1 MLRGKRKQRGIDEAN
16 IIRLLDDDET
26 DAGMGSASSRRTTRQ
41 KTNGRASAL
50 YDMGYHP
57 MDDSLWPNRARNHHH
72 SVKIESSLPSLGSLR
87 NSETIMTEYEYM
99 KSEANGRGKSVNA
112 EQVSEFEGNST
123 LRRKSLRVRRNTAPL
138 VYDMR
143 IHPRMLRCCID
154 YASFLI
160 NVKTE
165 DGELRAI
172 GAIHHRLSLPR
183 NDEGTSSDEEPQL
196 QSTRTRNNLRTQDGA
211 AVLLAHVGRDSS
223 IRGLSE
229 ERSQSKGKETQDQ
242 SEPKVFDHVIVS
254 QSLKT
259 SVPQRAI
266 RSARGFGRFQTRT
279 DIKDYLVPEFSS
291 RNIGL
296 EAARTTQQVTP
307 SNPPIL
313 KVPNRATGL
322 GEDIGNT
329 AVPAPNG
336 EYFDIDIDFSE
347 FLDNNTQ
354 SDDDILE
361 AQSPEMNR
369 KGDNIPETP
378 KSAATRQVS
387 KLEIKESSSD
397 GLRVR
402 MGINA
407 SSDSEQEFAVELE
420 DTKTRAIRRPHSRIQ
435 EWASRMKRGPPQSL
449 NDVPSVN
456 DIPVSSVT
464 TNTSARQPL
473 LADSTAPVSSGT
485 VISSVRT
492 KPSQYSE
499 SSSPPSVGQPRPQYP
514 FRRRHM
520 AFSIHEDT
528 TNASIEA
535 TSRLVRFRNVEEKEN
550 KTPAFL
556 RG

>member
-99 KSEANGRGKSVNA
+99 KSAANGRGKSVNV
-112 EQVSEFEGNST
+112 EQVPEFEGNST

-172 GAIHHRLSLPR
+172 GAIHHRLSLPG
-183 NDEGTSSDEEPQL
+183 NDEGASSDEESQL
-196 QSTRTRNNLRTQDGA
+196 ESTRNNLRTQDGA

-223 IRGLSE
+223 IGGLSE
-229 ERSQSKGKETQDQ
+229 ERSQSKRKETQDQ
-242 SEPKVFDHVIVS
+242 SEPKVFDHVIVG

-259 SVPQRAI
+259 PVPQRTI
-266 RSARGFGRFQTRT
+266 RSVRGFGRFQTRT
-279 DIKDYLVPEFSS
+279 DIKDYLAPDLPPYNMGF
-291 RNIGL
+291 
-296 EAARTTQQVTP
+296 EAALTTRQVTP
-307 SNPPIL
+307 SNAPIL
-313 KVPNRATGL
+313 NVPNRASGL

-329 AVPAPNG
+329 TVPAPNG

-347 FLDNNTQ
+347 FLDNETQ
-354 SDDDILE
+354 SDEDDMPE
-361 AQSPEMNR
+361 VQSPTMNR
-369 KGDNIPETP
+369 KDDFIPENP

-387 KLEIKESSSD
+387 RLEIKESSSD

-420 DTKTRAIRRPHSRIQ
+420 DTKTRAIRRSHPRIQ